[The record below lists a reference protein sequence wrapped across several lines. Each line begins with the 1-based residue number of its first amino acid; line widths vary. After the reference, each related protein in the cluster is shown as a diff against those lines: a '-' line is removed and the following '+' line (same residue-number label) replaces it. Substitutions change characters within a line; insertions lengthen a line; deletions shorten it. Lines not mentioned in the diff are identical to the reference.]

1 MLEGVPAGGG
11 SVLMGRIDTII
22 NYRLLR
28 HSPQAS
34 ATSSTLEEELIRH
47 IQRSRKQIKFSL

>member
-34 ATSSTLEEELIRH
+34 ATSSTLEEELN
-47 IQRSRKQIKFSL
+47 